1 MTVDNVL
8 PAIGAVAA
16 LLTSLSYV
24 PQVRKALPR
33 GATQDLSLKTLG
45 ILTAGLA
52 VWILYGMLKGDWVI
66 TVGNSVGAALS
77 ATVLYCKLRDL
88 REGRHAQVNDH

>member
-1 MTVDNVL
+1 MVLEKVL
-8 PAIGAVAA
+8 PWIGALAA

-33 GATQDLSLKTLG
+33 GATEGLSVKTLG

-52 VWILYGMLKGDWVI
+52 VWVIYGVLKGDWVI
-66 TVGNSVGAALS
+66 MLGNSVGAALS
-77 ATVLYCKLRDL
+77 LTVLYCKLRDL
-88 REGRHAQVNDH
+88 RVKGQAIP